1 MNKLIIVSHKI
12 GSNECI
18 VNKARR
24 NWCPHCR
31 LRKCIS
37 VGMNVL
43 AVQEERGPRNSKI
56 LFKAKKPDNR
66 KILSQIFST
75 CLAQS
80 QQHLQSISQL
90 QRDVILRHV
99 WSELFVL
106 RAAHWPIDISNA
118 LESCTDDN
126 DSSGRF
132 LMDMINAIKASNADL
147 MELSLLETLILN
159 SRTDLAID
167 NRERSQLNFNFE
179 SAAIQLA
186 YYISTTSGNEK
197 ESEEICCVKI
207 PLRFSNLMSTL
218 RHLTAH
224 QNRYKASLNNLFRDI
239 LENSSDIVSF
249 K

>member
-1 MNKLIIVSHKI
+1 LKT

-24 NWCPHCR
+24 NWCPNCR
-31 LRKCIS
+31 LRKCIA
-37 VGMNVL
+37 VGMNVM

-56 LFKAKKPDNR
+56 QFKAKKLLQNDNR
-66 KILSQIFST
+66 KMLSQIFST
-75 CLAQS
+75 CLSQS
-80 QQHLQSISQL
+80 QQYLQSISQL

-118 LESCTDDN
+118 LESCIDDN

-167 NRERSQLNFNFE
+167 NRELSQLNFNFE
-179 SAAIQLA
+179 SAAIRLA
-186 YYISTTSGNEK
+186 YYISTTSNSNDK
-197 ESEEICCVKI
+197 EEEICCVKI
-207 PLRFSNLMSTL
+207 PLRFSNLLMTL
-218 RHLTAH
+218 RHLIAH
-224 QNRYKASLNNLFRDI
+224 QNRYKTSLNNLFRDI